1 MTSIVVDAVYEHGTL
16 KLDRPLPIQ
25 ENQRVTV
32 TVQQHAESAE
42 LTYGL
47 IGWTG
52 DPEVVKRIA
61 LDPEFGI
68 QESP

>member
-1 MTSIVVDAVYEHGTL
+1 MSLIVDATYEKGVL
-16 KLDRPLPIQ
+16 KLDKPLPLQ

-32 TVQQHAESAE
+32 MVQETEPVSQ

-47 IGWTG
+47 IGWVG
-52 DPEVVKRIA
+52 DPEVVRRIA

>member
-1 MTSIVVDAVYEHGTL
+1 MSIVVEAVYENAML
-16 KLDRPLPIQ
+16 KLDNPLPLQ
-25 ENQRVTV
+25 ESQRVKITIE
-32 TVQQHAESAE
+32 QEAPRAQ

-47 IGWTG
+47 LGWKG
-52 DPEVVKRIA
+52 DPEVVRRIA

>member
-1 MTSIVVDAVYEHGTL
+1 MVLKIEATYTNGAL
-16 KLDRPLPIQ
+16 KLDAPLPLQ
-25 ENQRVTV
+25 ENQRVKV
-32 TVQQHAESAE
+32 TVQQAETTGE

-52 DPEVVKRIA
+52 DPEVVRRVA

-68 QESP
+68 QEAP

>member
-1 MTSIVVDAVYEHGTL
+1 MSLEIEATYENGVL
-16 KLDRPLPIQ
+16 KPDKPLPLQ
-25 ENQRVTV
+25 ENERVKITV
-32 TVQQHAESAE
+32 RQAQGTAE

-52 DPEVVKRIA
+52 DPEVVRRIA

-68 QESP
+68 LESP

>member
-1 MTSIVVDAVYEHGTL
+1 MPIVVDAVYEKGML
-16 KLDRPLPIQ
+16 KLDQPLPLE
-25 ENQRVTV
+25 ENQRVKV
-32 TVQQHAESAE
+32 TVQQEGPAAQ

-52 DPEVVKRIA
+52 DPEVVRRIA
-61 LDPEFGI
+61 LDPECGI

>member
-1 MTSIVVDAVYEHGTL
+1 MSFVIDAVYENGTL
-16 KLDRPLPIQ
+16 KLDKPLPLK
-25 ENQRVTV
+25 ENQRVKV
-32 TVQQHAESAE
+32 TVQQEEAVAE

-52 DPEVVKRIA
+52 DPEVIRRIA

>member
-1 MTSIVVDAVYEHGTL
+1 MSLEIEATYENGVL
-16 KLDRPLPIQ
+16 KPDGPLPL
-25 ENQRVTV
+25 EEKERVRV
-32 TVQQHAESAE
+32 TVQQRGTAGE

-52 DPEVVKRIA
+52 DPEVVRRIA

>member
-1 MTSIVVDAVYEHGTL
+1 MSLQVEATYENGVL
-16 KLDRPLPIQ
+16 KLDKPLPLKEKQ
-25 ENQRVTV
+25 RVRVTV
-32 TVQQHAESAE
+32 EQEGTVAE

-52 DPEVVKRIA
+52 DPEVVRRIA